1 MNKTNLKRI
10 IRLYNE
16 GLTTEMAIS
25 MIVMLAKN
33 VDQAS
38 VYILQFMEREVFPRW
53 ARHNTSPPSSGSAMS
68 GEQISPR

>member
-25 MIVMLAKN
+25 MIIMLAKN
-33 VDQAS
+33 VEEAS
-38 VYILQFMEREVFPRW
+38 AFILPFMEREVFPRW
-53 ARHNTSPPSSGSAMS
+53 QRHNTSPVTDHGSSHC
-68 GEQISPR
+68 SPR

>member
-25 MIVMLAKN
+25 MIVMLAKD
-33 VDQAS
+33 VDQAA
-38 VYILQFMEREVFPRW
+38 VYILQLMEREVFPRW
-53 ARHNTSPPSSGSAMS
+53 SRHNTSPPSSGAPMS
-68 GEQISPR
+68 GERFSR